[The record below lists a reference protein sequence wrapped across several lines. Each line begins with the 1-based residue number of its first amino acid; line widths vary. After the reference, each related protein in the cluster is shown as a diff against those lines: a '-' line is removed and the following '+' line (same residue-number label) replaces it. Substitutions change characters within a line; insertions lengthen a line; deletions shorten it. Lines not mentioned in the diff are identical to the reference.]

1 MVTWLGYAAAVG
13 ALLAVGALSFERL
26 CERTGWPR
34 RFGWLAGLS
43 LALLIP
49 ITASP
54 PEPAVQVAAAT
65 TGVQAPAEEPYRSP
79 APPGPAIRLEAGN
92 PVDVPANGGGAAER
106 AALVLWG
113 STSLATL
120 LLLCSVLIA
129 AALARR
135 RWDRRRIAGED
146 VYVSRKFGPALVG
159 VARPAIVIPRWVV
172 RLGNAVGATVVRHE
186 REHARARDH
195 LTLLYGGIAVALMP
209 WNPAVWWMFLRLRT
223 AVEVDCDRRV
233 LTSGV
238 SPAEYGDLLLDI
250 GARRSGRT
258 CFALAMASSGSM
270 LERRLKAM
278 RNQEAKAR
286 RSVLALLGCAA
297 LAAVAIACGVPAPT
311 GIAPAVNAAL
321 AEPVEAGEEAATDA
335 AQRAE
340 EVRAAEAGRQEREQ
354 AQRAAE
360 AAVRASAETLQRA
373 QQARLEMEQ
382 VRRTAEAARQER
394 AENLRQRAAD
404 ADRAMQ
410 QLVAARAALRV
421 SAAQAA
427 LQVSAARQQ
436 DHLDRILQRLSELL
450 KELNERSEDAKWLR
464 EAADELL
471 GELEEFRSGA
481 QRMSAAERAGQEA
494 AREYAERVAEA
505 RERSVEARRQ
515 AAAARERAG
524 EEREVAAVKRA
535 EATTAREEADAA
547 LQRAVAALR
556 AATGEAARAAAATRR
571 REAMLR
577 ALTAASAEQEAA
589 LREALSTWREGAA
602 AALAEALAEL
612 EEIVAEYRSGG
623 RRGGR

>member
-13 ALLAVGALSFERL
+13 ALLAVGALSLERL

-49 ITASP
+49 LSASP
-54 PEPAVQVAAAT
+54 PAPAVDVAPAAT
-65 TGVQAPAEEPYRSP
+65 VVQTPAEEPYRP
-79 APPGPAIRLEAGN
+79 LAPPDPAKPVEAGN
-92 PVDVPANGGGAAER
+92 PGDVPATGGRAAER
-106 AALVLWG
+106 TAVVLWG
-113 STSLATL
+113 STSLAAL

-129 AALARR
+129 AALARG

-146 VYVSRKFGPALVG
+146 VYVSRRFGPALVG

-172 RLGNAVGATVVRHE
+172 RLGDVVGATVVRHE

-223 AVEVDCDRRV
+223 AVEIDCDRRV
-233 LTSGV
+233 LASGV

-250 GARRSGRT
+250 GARRPGRT

-278 RNQEAKAR
+278 RNQENKAR
-286 RSVLALLGCAA
+286 RSLLALLGCAA
-297 LAAVAIACGVPAPT
+297 LAAIAIACGVPAPT

-321 AEPVEAGEEAATDA
+321 AEPAEAEEEAAIDT

-340 EVRAAEAGRQEREQ
+340 VGRAAEQARREREQ
-354 AQRAAE
+354 AAEAARREREQAAE
-360 AAVRASAETLQRA
+360 AARRERDEIL
-373 QQARLEMEQ
+373 LE
-382 VRRTAEAARQER
+382 
-394 AENLRQRAAD
+394 RAAD
-404 ADRAMQ
+404 VRRAMQ
-410 QLVAARAALRV
+410 QLEAGRAAFASRG
-421 SAAQAA
+421 
-427 LQVSAARQQ
+427 SAARQQ
-436 DHLDRILQRLSELL
+436 DDLDRILQRLSELL
-450 KELNERSEDAKWLR
+450 EELKERSENAKWMR
-464 EAADELL
+464 GTADELL
-471 GELEEFRSGA
+471 GELEEYRSGA

-494 AREYAERVAEA
+494 GREYAERVAEA
-505 RERSVEARRQ
+505 RERSAEARRQ
-515 AAAARERAG
+515 ASAARERAG
-524 EEREVAAVKRA
+524 EEREEAAARRA
-535 EATTAREEADAA
+535 EATTAYEEADAA
-547 LQRAVAALR
+547 LQRAVAAER
-556 AATGEAARAAAATRR
+556 AATGEAAKAAAATRR

-589 LREALSTWREGAA
+589 LLEALSTWRESAA
-602 AALAEALAEL
+602 AALQEALAEL
-612 EEIVAEYRSGG
+612 EEIVAEYRSGR

>member
-1 MVTWLGYAAAVG
+1 MVTWLGYAVTVAI
-13 ALLAVGALSFERL
+13 LLAVGALLLEKL
-26 CERTGWPR
+26 CERTGSPR

-43 LALLIP
+43 LALVIP
-49 ITASP
+49 LTASP
-54 PEPAVQVAAAT
+54 RAPAVDVAPAAT
-65 TGVQAPAEEPYRSP
+65 GAQAPAEEPYWPP
-79 APPGPAIRLEAGN
+79 APPEPATPLEAGI
-92 PVDVPANGGGAAER
+92 PGDPAATGGGAAER

-135 RWDRRRIAGED
+135 RWDRRRIADED
-146 VYVSRKFGPALVG
+146 VYVSRRFGPALVG
-159 VARPAIVIPRWVV
+159 VARPEIVIPRWVV

-195 LTLLYGGIAVALMP
+195 LVLLYGGIAVALMP

-233 LTSGV
+233 LASGV

-250 GARRSGRT
+250 GARRPGRT
-258 CFALAMASSGSM
+258 FFALAMASSGSM

-278 RNQEAKAR
+278 RNQGIKAR
-286 RSVLALLGCAA
+286 RSILALLGCAA
-297 LAAVAIACGVPAPT
+297 LSAVAIACGVPAPT

-354 AQRAAE
+354 ALRDAEQTVQGALETLRGAQQASQETEQALHAAE
-360 AAVRASAETLQRA
+360 AAL
-373 QQARLEMEQ
+373 
-382 VRRTAEAARQER
+382 QER
-394 AENLRQRAAD
+394 AEILLERLE
-404 ADRAMQ
+404 RAMQ
-410 QLVAARAALRV
+410 QLEAARAAHARRV
-421 SAAQAA
+421 SAAR
-427 LQVSAARQQ
+427 RQ
-436 DHLDRILQRLSELL
+436 DDLDRILHRLSELL
-450 KELNERSEDAKWLR
+450 EELNERSEDAKWMR

-471 GELEEFRSGA
+471 GELEGFRSGA
-481 QRMSAAERAGQEA
+481 QRMSAVERAGQEA
-494 AREYAERVAEA
+494 TREYAERVAEA

-524 EEREVAAVKRA
+524 EEREEAAVKRA
-535 EATTAREEADAA
+535 EATTAREEANAV
-547 LQRAVAALR
+547 LQRAVAAHR

-577 ALTAASAEQEAA
+577 VLTAASAEQEAA
-589 LREALSTWREGAA
+589 LHEALATWRASAA

-612 EEIVAEYRSGG
+612 EKTVAEYRSG
-623 RRGGR
+623 